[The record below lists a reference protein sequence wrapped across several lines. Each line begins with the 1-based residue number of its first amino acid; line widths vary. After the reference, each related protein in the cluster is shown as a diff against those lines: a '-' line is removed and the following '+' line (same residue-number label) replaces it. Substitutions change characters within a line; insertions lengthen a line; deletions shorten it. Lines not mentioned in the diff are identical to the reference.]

1 MARNNARST
10 ESSSVKSAEPP
21 PPVAV
26 VSESAPAAEPAS
38 EPAPEA
44 SPESPFLLRAIT
56 TSFSTLRTA
65 QSAALQRY
73 AAWILELE
81 AITTKS
87 LATAETFLL
96 GTFKLKA

>member
-1 MARNNARST
+1 MARNNA
-10 ESSSVKSAEPP
+10 SVKTTEKSPP
-21 PPVAV
+21 PAPVVEIA
-26 VSESAPAAEPAS
+26 APA
-38 EPAPEA
+38 PAPE
-44 SPESPFLLRAIT
+44 PEVTPPSPFLLRAIT

-96 GTFKLKA
+96 GTLKLKA